1 MKIALLGYGKMG
13 MAIEKIALAKGH
25 EIVYKVTFENAYDF
39 MPISLK
45 NVDVA
50 IDFSMPT
57 AAVDNILKCFETNTP
72 IVVGTT
78 GWYEQFD
85 EIKAKC
91 LEENQSMIYST
102 NFSVGVN
109 LFYKLNKILASMMAN
124 FDTYDVTLEE
134 VHHTEKKDH
143 PSGTALSLAEH
154 IMAEIKTKTHIKER
168 LNYGK
173 EQPSQS
179 VKSHELLIESN
190 REGDVTGLHKVKYES
205 MIDSIEIIHDAKSR
219 YGFAKGALMAAEW
232 IVGKQGLYTM
242 DDILNLDEIINNKIH
257 SQSLNK

>member
-1 MKIALLGYGKMG
+1 
-13 MAIEKIALAKGH
+13 
-25 EIVYKVTFENAYDF
+25 
-39 MPISLK
+39 
-45 NVDVA
+45 
-50 IDFSMPT
+50 
-57 AAVDNILKCFETNTP
+57 
-72 IVVGTT
+72 
-78 GWYEQFD
+78 
-85 EIKAKC
+85 
-91 LEENQSMIYST
+91 MIYST

-143 PSGTALSLAEH
+143 PSGTALSLAEQ